1 MTHQSSQ
8 RGIITLLTLML
19 MAVITS
25 IAVTASVLMVNELR
39 QTITIGQ
46 GIVASYA
53 AEAGMEDGLYT
64 LKKDR
69 DSGTTP
75 LNSGSNT
82 ALEHQKPYHAMD
94 NQYGYQELIA
104 SLQNGSAWER
114 TAILETSF
122 NITRLNR
129 DQVATLDYYN
139 PGDLSGGGVQS
150 LSIHASDSCDGF
162 SQLEVTMLPFKSLL
176 QFNSSQGIYKAVRP
190 CNISGKVCG
199 FGETPPGWTINNIG
213 VDLDPSVNYRFSFR
227 ELVPNSGTDISN
239 CTIDNLSVV
248 GYDTTDA
255 GGDQVPIPAHLTITS
270 TGSFGNTKQA
280 ITASVPW
287 KAPVS
292 GLASFVLFS
301 EQDIT
306 K

>member
-1 MTHQSSQ
+1 MKRHYPQ

-39 QTITIGQ
+39 QTETIGQ
-46 GIVASYA
+46 GIVSSYA

-64 LKKDR
+64 LKEDR
-69 DSGTTP
+69 ENTSTTLAAAVADQTKSPQP
-75 LNSGSNT
+75 LS
-82 ALEHQKPYHAMD
+82 
-94 NQYGYQELIA
+94 
-104 SLQNGSAWER
+104 NGSTWDRSA
-114 TAILETSF
+114 TQETTF
-122 NITRLNR
+122 NVTRLNR

-139 PGDLSGGGVQS
+139 PDTLSGAGVSS
-150 LSIHASDSCDGF
+150 LSIHAADSCNSF
-162 SQLEVTMLPFKSLL
+162 SQLEVTMLPFSSALEFNPSKTIPYKIVQTCNLAQNSLE
-176 QFNSSQGIYKAVRP
+176 
-190 CNISGKVCG
+190 CG
-199 FGETPPGWTINNIG
+199 FDDNIAGWTINNIG
-213 VDLDPSVNYRFSFR
+213 VDLDPAVNYRFSFR

-248 GYDTTDA
+248 GYPNDDGTGTP
-255 GGDQVPIPAHLTITS
+255 VPIPAHLTITS

-301 EQDIT
+301 EEDIT